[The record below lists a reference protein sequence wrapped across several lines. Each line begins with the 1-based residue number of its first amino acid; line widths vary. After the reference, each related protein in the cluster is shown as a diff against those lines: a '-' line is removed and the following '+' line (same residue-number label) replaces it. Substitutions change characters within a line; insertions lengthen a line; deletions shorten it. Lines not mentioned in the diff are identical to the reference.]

1 MAVGAEVVLL
11 CVVANIYVEN
21 RSNKKR
27 RAVTGE
33 TFFCGRNG
41 GATVHAMHNERFS
54 DVR

>member
-1 MAVGAEVVLL
+1 MAVGTEVVLL

-27 RAVTGE
+27 RTVTGE
-33 TFFCGRNG
+33 TFFCRNVR
-41 GATVHAMHNERFS
+41 ATDHEMHNERFS

>member
-27 RAVTGE
+27 RTVTGE
-33 TFFCGRNG
+33 TFFVETEEQRC
-41 GATVHAMHNERFS
+41 MQCIMS
-54 DVR
+54 DFRM